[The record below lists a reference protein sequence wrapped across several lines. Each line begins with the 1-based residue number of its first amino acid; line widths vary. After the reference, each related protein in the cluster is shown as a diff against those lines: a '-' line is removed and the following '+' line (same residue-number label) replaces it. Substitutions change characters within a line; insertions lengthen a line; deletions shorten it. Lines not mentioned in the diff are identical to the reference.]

1 MEVEPNSILQTGV
14 MISGAASNHTAQTAI
29 AAGGGAIV
37 AVSVVMA
44 ATMPKRKTDF
54 FLCIISTVLS
64 SIALGS
70 YVVIH
75 FDLIGDLLAVAT
87 VEQAYMILAQ
97 IGGIFFVCGLPGWT
111 IVRAF
116 FLWSEKNRK
125 STLPEIL
132 EEAKKVWKR

>member
-1 MEVEPNSILQTGV
+1 MDVDSNALQASV
-14 MISGAASNHTAQTAI
+14 MVSSVAAKHTAQTAF
-29 AAGGGAIV
+29 AAGGGAVV
-37 AVSVVMA
+37 ASAVVMA
-44 ATMPKRKTDF
+44 ATMPRRKTDF
-54 FLCIISTVLS
+54 FLCIISTVISSLS
-64 SIALGS
+64 IGS

-116 FLWSEKNRK
+116 FLWSEKHRK

-132 EEAKKVWKR
+132 EDAKKVWKR

>member
-14 MISGAASNHTAQTAI
+14 MISGAATKTAGTAI
-29 AAGGGAIV
+29 AVAGGTTLGA
-37 AVSVVMA
+37 AVVMT
-44 ATMPKRKTDF
+44 ATMPRRKTDF
-54 FLCIISTVLS
+54 FLCIISTVISSLS
-64 SIALGS
+64 IGS

-87 VEQAYMILAQ
+87 VDQAYMILAQ
-97 IGGIFFVCGLPGWT
+97 IGGIFFVAGLPDWT

-116 FLWSEKNRK
+116 FLWSEKHRK